1 MELLR
6 SLKKQLTKLQLM
18 ISKLNLKLKALK
30 LLLNNLS
37 VNQNLWT
44 HGGISCRAF
53 FELSPYFVAIKLKIA
68 GRYGDAM
75 WYQNVIAT
83 VEIKLRM

>member
-30 LLLNNLS
+30 LLLNNFIIFEESAILKP
-37 VNQNLWT
+37 WCMCT
-44 HGGISCRAF
+44 MAF
-53 FELSPYFVAIKLKIA
+53 LYFMQKYV
-68 GRYGDAM
+68 
-75 WYQNVIAT
+75 VF
-83 VEIKLRM
+83 

>member
-30 LLLNNLS
+30 LLLNNFIIFEELAILKPWC
-37 VNQNLWT
+37 VH
-44 HGGISCRAF
+44 HGF
-53 FELSPYFVAIKLKIA
+53 FAHMQLYVVFFDIC
-68 GRYGDAM
+68 
-75 WYQNVIAT
+75 W
-83 VEIKLRM
+83 

>member
-30 LLLNNLS
+30 LLLNNFIIFEELAILKPWCMCTMAFC
-37 VNQNLWT
+37 VLYAK
-44 HGGISCRAF
+44 ICRF
-53 FELSPYFVAIKLKIA
+53 LTFVGKN
-68 GRYGDAM
+68 D
-75 WYQNVIAT
+75 
-83 VEIKLRM
+83 E

>member
-30 LLLNNLS
+30 LLLNNFIIFEELAILKPWC
-37 VNQNLWT
+37 VH
-44 HGGISCRAF
+44 HGFFCANAIICRF
-53 FELSPYFVAIKLKIA
+53 LTFVGKN
-68 GRYGDAM
+68 D
-75 WYQNVIAT
+75 
-83 VEIKLRM
+83 E

>member
-30 LLLNNLS
+30 LLLNNFIIFEELAI
-37 VNQNLWT
+37 LKPWCMCT
-44 HGGISCRAF
+44 MAF
-53 FELSPYFVAIKLKIA
+53 FAHMQLYVVFLTFVGKN
-68 GRYGDAM
+68 D
-75 WYQNVIAT
+75 
-83 VEIKLRM
+83 E